1 MIVETAA
8 AEPSSKGTSLSG
20 PDKRVAIVISG
31 YFSPLHVGHLDLIDD
46 AASRA
51 DEVIVIVN
59 NNAQQ
64 MMKKGKV
71 ILDEV
76 DRLRIV
82 QALRAVDHA
91 FIAIDEDRTVSASLA
106 KVAADFPDHQLIF
119 ANGGDRSSDEVVPE
133 TAVCRENNIEMV
145 FDMGGTTKADS
156 SSRINVEMGIE
167 DEPSAPPSPTT

>member
-1 MIVETAA
+1 M
-8 AEPSSKGTSLSG
+8 SGT
-20 PDKRVAIVISG
+20 KKKVAIIVSG
-31 YFSPLHVGHLDLIDD
+31 YFSPLHVGHLDLIDE
-46 AASRA
+46 ASARS

-59 NNAQQ
+59 NNTQQ

-82 QALRAVDHA
+82 LALRAVDHA
-91 FIAIDEDRTVSASLA
+91 FIAVDDDRTVSASLG
-106 KVAADFPDHQLIF
+106 KVAAEFPEYQLIF

-145 FDMGGTTKADS
+145 FDMGGEEKADS
-156 SSRINVEMGIE
+156 SSRINVELGVE
-167 DEPSAPPSPTT
+167 DEPSAPPSATT